1 MKRYLQHILILLAAI
16 MILVPSCKR
25 EGPRVIPR
33 SKLAKIY
40 AEMFVTDQWIQSK
53 PGLRTIAD
61 TSLVYEPILEK
72 HGYDSEDYQYS
83 IDRYMDDPER
93 FSRILRS
100 TAEILNKEIKS
111 LQKQQAELKLHEE
124 KKREV
129 ANFEITMFQF
139 YDELISSDG
148 LRGWSDSLDVVWDT
162 IYNAYRFRRIHRT
175 DTIYEGPWMIVNDT
189 LAVSDTIPSDS
200 LAVADSLIA
209 VDSLKEPVVLT
220 AKQTAKETVRGK
232 FKGMKVLETPMNF
245 PQLKTTT
252 AMDSTKAAMK
262 VRPGAPVKK
271 RQ

>member
-25 EGPRVIPR
+25 ESPRVIPR

-53 PGLRTIAD
+53 PALRTIAD
-61 TSLVYEPILEK
+61 TSLVYEPILERY
-72 HGYDSEDYQYS
+72 GYDSEDYQYS

-100 TAEILNKEIKS
+100 TAEILDKEIKS

-189 LAVSDTIPSDS
+189 LAVSDTMPSDS
-200 LAVADSLIA
+200 LAVIDSLIS
-209 VDSLKEPVVLT
+209 VDSIKQPVIHPLKETKPLVT
-220 AKQTAKETVRGK
+220 PSRFTEIKPIAIGDSAKMSIKK
-232 FKGMKVLETPMNF
+232 
-245 PQLKTTT
+245 
-252 AMDSTKAAMK
+252 
-262 VRPGAPVKK
+262 RPGAPVRN

>member
-1 MKRYLQHILILLAAI
+1 MKRYLQHILVLLAAI

-72 HGYDSEDYQYS
+72 YGYDSDDYQYS

-93 FSRILRS
+93 FSRILRT
-100 TAEILNKEIKS
+100 TAEILDKEIKL
-111 LQKQQAELKLHEE
+111 LQKQQVELKLHEE
-124 KKREV
+124 KQLEV
-129 ANFEITMFQF
+129 AKFEITMFQF

-162 IYNAYRFRRIHRT
+162 VFNAYRFRRIHRT

>member
-1 MKRYLQHILILLAAI
+1 M
-16 MILVPSCKR
+16 
-25 EGPRVIPR
+25 IPR

-72 HGYDSEDYQYS
+72 YGYDSDDYQYS

-93 FSRILRS
+93 FSRILRT
-100 TAEILNKEIKS
+100 TAEILDKEIKL
-111 LQKQQAELKLHEE
+111 LQKQQVELKLHEE
-124 KKREV
+124 KQLEV
-129 ANFEITMFQF
+129 AKFEITMFQF

-162 IYNAYRFRRIHRT
+162 VFNAYRFRRIHRT

-220 AKQTAKETVRGK
+220 AKQTAKETVGGK